1 MPLTYF
7 LIFVVIS
14 ITSSLC
20 AALLRSHVILVIAS
34 LNMSISGAVL
44 LLAIEASAFDK
55 PDAVVQGAIVIA
67 LSSLIT
73 LIFCGAII
81 LAFRSRG
88 RLRMD
93 DYRDL
98 RG

>member
-1 MPLTYF
+1 
-7 LIFVVIS
+7 
-14 ITSSLC
+14 
-20 AALLRSHVILVIAS
+20 
-34 LNMSISGAVL
+34 
-44 LLAIEASAFDK
+44 
-55 PDAVVQGAIVIA
+55 VQGAIVIA